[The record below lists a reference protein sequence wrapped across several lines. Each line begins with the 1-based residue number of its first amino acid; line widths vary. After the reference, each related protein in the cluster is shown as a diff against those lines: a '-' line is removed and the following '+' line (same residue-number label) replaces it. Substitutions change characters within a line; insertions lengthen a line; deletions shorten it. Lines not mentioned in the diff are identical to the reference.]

1 VGGRLPS
8 FSFFGE
14 SRARQFT
21 NLKRGNRYNDY
32 YSGGLEAA
40 DVSLDLSWRTTVSN
54 ATQETTFLAAHT
66 FFKGELHLAGPATIA
81 GRVEGTIVSQDQLQ
95 IAAEGILQGDIEGVL
110 VDIQGTVTGNILA
123 TRACRLGATAR
134 VNGELRA
141 ANLAIAEGACFV
153 GQVQVGLE
161 AVEELAAPANEVEI
175 EQPRAAA
182 PTNRLQT
189 MTEEINEVAAEA
201 VAAMS
206 APMNSGPTVT
216 VMPQNIQ
223 QTLNRVPRII
233 RARV

>member
-1 VGGRLPS
+1 
-8 FSFFGE
+8 
-14 SRARQFT
+14 
-21 NLKRGNRYNDY
+21 
-32 YSGGLEAA
+32 LEAA
-40 DVSLDLSWRTTVSN
+40 AVTLDLSWRTTVSN
-54 ATQETTFLAAHT
+54 PTQETTFLAAHT

-81 GRVEGTIVSQDQLQ
+81 GRVEGMIVSQDQLQ
-95 IAAEGILQGDIEGVL
+95 IAAEGIMQGDIEGVL

-134 VNGELRA
+134 VNGEVRA

-153 GQVQVGLE
+153 GQVHVGAE
-161 AVEELAAPANEVEI
+161 AIDEQTVAPGAVEQEI
-175 EQPRAAA
+175 PVMVA

-189 MTEEINEVAAEA
+189 MTEEANEMAAEA
-201 VAAMS
+201 EAAVNAGPMS
-206 APMNSGPTVT
+206 AGPTVT